1 MNEFVMKAQAMQN
14 KWTAALFLLLPFSV
28 MYIPLF
34 KFPYTFCT
42 ISMLVFLFTGLQDGH
57 IRVLQLKKFTAKD
70 LLVTL
75 LTYIVLECSM
85 DLIVQ
90 PAVTKFFNEP
100 ADYSAFAMLKGNT
113 SLYIKWLF
121 LMWLSAAFGEEL
133 FFRSYIIAQLQRILG
148 NKPVL
153 HVLISAALFAV
164 PHIYQGASGAITTFA
179 FGIAFG
185 FIYVRWKNCWIN
197 ILVHGLID
205 TVFLTLS
212 YLGLTHFY
220 GA

>member
-1 MNEFVMKAQAMQN
+1 MRDLVMQANGKQS
-14 KWTAALFLLLPFSV
+14 KWIAALFLLLAFSV

-42 ISMLVFLFTGLQDGH
+42 ISVLAFLFTWLQDGN

-70 LLVTL
+70 LLITL
-75 LTYIVLECSM
+75 LAYIVLECSM
-85 DLIVQ
+85 DFIVQ
-90 PAVTKFFNEP
+90 PAITKLFNEP
-100 ADYSAFAMLKGNT
+100 ADYSAFTMLKGNT
-113 SLYIKWLF
+113 GLYVKWLL

-153 HVLISAALFAV
+153 HIVISAALFAV
-164 PHIYQGASGAITTFA
+164 PHIYQGVSGAITTFV

-197 ILVHGLID
+197 VLVHGLID

-220 GA
+220 GG

>member
-1 MNEFVMKAQAMQN
+1 MSNTFSAVLQKPN
-14 KWTAALFLLLPFSV
+14 KGIALLLLLVPFSV

-42 ISMLVFLFTGLQDGH
+42 ISALVFLFTGLQDGN
-57 IRVLQLKKFTAKD
+57 IRILQLKKLTAKD
-70 LLVTL
+70 LLVVL
-75 LTYIVLECSM
+75 LAYIVLECSM
-85 DLIVQ
+85 DFIIQ
-90 PAVTKFFNEP
+90 PVITKLFNEP
-100 ADYSAFAMLKGNT
+100 ADYSSFAKLKGNT
-113 SLYIKWLF
+113 ALYVKWLF

-133 FFRSYIIAQLQRILG
+133 FFRSYIIAQLQRIMG

-153 HVLISAALFAV
+153 HVFISAALFAV
-164 PHIYQGASGAITTFA
+164 PHIYQGVSGAVTTFA

-185 FIYVRWKNCWIN
+185 FIYVRWKNSWIN
-197 ILVHGLID
+197 IIIHGLID

-220 GA
+220 GV